1 MKTTAIAVSL
11 PQVRSWLCLPESLA
25 DFVSLMKPRVML
37 LGVFTAVV
45 GLAIAPDHPDL
56 LRASLAILA
65 IATGAGAAGVLNM
78 WYDADIDAVMTRTAR
93 RPIPRGKISR
103 PDALVF
109 GLVLAGASVAVLAL
123 ALNIKAA
130 VLLAF
135 AIFFYV
141 VVYTICLKRR
151 TPQNIVIGAAGAL
164 PPVIGWAAATGL
176 SDNMTMPAELMNCVC
191 SPERM
196 AISGGVKCFTVSRL

>member
-1 MKTTAIAVSL
+1 M
-11 PQVRSWLCLPESLA
+11 
-25 DFVSLMKPRVML
+25 
-37 LGVFTAVV
+37 GVFTAVV
-45 GLAIAPDHPDL
+45 RLAIAPDHPDL

-78 WYDADIDAVMTRTAR
+78 WYEADIDAVMTRTAR

-109 GLVLAGASVAVLAL
+109 GLVLAGASVAVLEL

-151 TPQNIVIGAAGAL
+151 TPQKYRHRRRRRAAAGDRL
-164 PPVIGWAAATGL
+164 G
-176 SDNMTMPAELMNCVC
+176 SDNMTMPAELMNRVC

-196 AISGGVKCFTVSRL
+196 AIPGGVKCFTASRL

>member
-1 MKTTAIAVSL
+1 MKTTEIDVSL
-11 PQVRSWLCLPESLA
+11 RQVRSWLCLPESLA
-25 DFVSLMKPRVML
+25 DFVSLMQLRLML

-65 IATGAGAAGVLNM
+65 IATGTGAAGVLNR
-78 WYDADIDAVMTRTAR
+78 WYGADIDAVMTRTPR

-141 VVYTICLKRR
+141 VVYTIWRR